1 MGVFSGSLTF
11 KQYTA
16 RDSIPDDWKTLYQ
29 KAIERYTFRPL
40 DPASEAER
48 AVGWCSPHFP
58 LDLELDLSD
67 LMYTDYLV
75 LGMRID
81 TWNLPAATL
90 KIYAEAEARRV
101 MAEQQREALNRYERA
116 EIKERI
122 KLELKRKTLPSIKT
136 IEMVWNWRE
145 GVIRLFSSSQ
155 KVNLEFVDLFEETFA
170 VRLMPDGPLAA
181 ARSAAAGLSDDEQ
194 GQVLELEPCLFVDTN
209 TAFEAL
215 SEI

>member
-11 KQYTA
+11 KQYTV
-16 RDSIPDDWKTLYQ
+16 RDAIPDDWKVLYQ

-58 LDLELDLSD
+58 LDLDLDISD

-90 KIYAEAEARRV
+90 KIYAESEARRV
-101 MAEQQREALNRYERA
+101 MAEQQRESLTRYERA
-116 EIKERI
+116 EIKERV
-122 KLELKRKTLPSIKT
+122 KLELKRKTLPTIKN

-145 GVIRLFSSSQ
+145 GTVRFFSSSQ
-155 KVNLEFVDLFEETFA
+155 KVNLEFVDLFEETFS

-181 ARSAAAGLSDDEQ
+181 AKAEAAGLNEDQ
-194 GQVLELEPCLFVDTN
+194 QALVLQLEPCLFVDTN

-215 SEI
+215 AEI